1 LQFGAVSRVGLP
13 DSAEV
18 ELTLTVSSAAA
29 RVGATGRRN
38 QQISTMR
45 RTMQST
51 NALRHPLALRNSVM
65 QENRALAD
73 AKFNK
78 LRCAP

>member
-1 LQFGAVSRVGLP
+1 
-13 DSAEV
+13 
-18 ELTLTVSSAAA
+18 
-29 RVGATGRRN
+29 
-38 QQISTMR
+38 MR